1 MRLPLAGSAG
11 VVLACAA
18 WQFSLEQSDAGVYIF
33 LVADDRNP
41 RFSSDDDGP
50 PKGTVR
56 VIVNQSACEHTGV
69 CEQVCPED
77 VFLHENMMTRVIRA
91 HNCTYCWICVEQCV
105 SGAITLD

>member
-1 MRLPLAGSAG
+1 M
-11 VVLACAA
+11 
-18 WQFSLEQSDAGVYIF
+18 
-33 LVADDRNP
+33 ADLP
-41 RFSSDDDGP
+41 RFPGDGERDGDGP

-77 VFLHENMMTRVIRA
+77 VFLHENSITRVIRA
-91 HNCTYCWICVEQCV
+91 HNCTYCWICVENCV